1 MRFQPLSPAV
11 VPADKLTADFSAAPA
26 VGKVRL
32 GQEQLY
38 FTKFSSTAYL
48 PYSEIVRAYLR
59 QEEVTAKMC
68 CGRAN
73 FDRFFV
79 MAEGQ
84 DGTLHKLE
92 VATRQAGDQILAHIS
107 SRNPSVE
114 LGYRKP
120 QTA

>member
-1 MRFQPLSPAV
+1 MRFHPLSPTV
-11 VPADKLTADFSAAPA
+11 LPADRLTADLSAACA

-32 GQEQLY
+32 GQEQIY
-38 FTKFSSTAYL
+38 YVKFSGTAYL
-48 PYSEIVRAYLR
+48 PYGEIVRAYLR

-92 VATRQAGDQILAHIS
+92 VPTRQAADQVLSHIAS
-107 SRNPSVE
+107 HNPNTE
-114 LGYRKP
+114 IGYRKP
-120 QTA
+120 QPA

>member
-11 VPADKLTADFSAAPA
+11 IPADKLTADFSAACA

-32 GQEQLY
+32 GQEQIY
-38 FTKFSSTAYL
+38 YVKFSSTVYL

-79 MAEGQ
+79 MAEGK

-92 VATRQAGDQILAHIS
+92 VSTRQAADQALAHIAA
-107 SRNPSVE
+107 RNPNTE
-114 LGYRKP
+114 IGYRKP
-120 QTA
+120 QPA

>member
-1 MRFQPLSPAV
+1 MRFQPLSHTTLPT
-11 VPADKLTADFSAAPA
+11 DQLMADFSASRA

-38 FTKFSSTAYL
+38 FTKFSGTAYL

-79 MAEGQ
+79 MAQGQ

-92 VATRQAGDQILAHIS
+92 VPTRQAADQALAHIAA
-107 SRNPSVE
+107 RNPNTE
-114 LGYRKP
+114 IGYRKP
-120 QTA
+120 QPA